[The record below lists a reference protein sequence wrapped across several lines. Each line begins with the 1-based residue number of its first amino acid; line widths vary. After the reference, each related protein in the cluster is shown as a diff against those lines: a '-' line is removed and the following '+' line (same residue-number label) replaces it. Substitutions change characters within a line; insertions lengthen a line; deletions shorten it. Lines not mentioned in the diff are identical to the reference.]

1 LQLTVFVV
9 VAHSAFELTVVLG
22 RLLRLLDGFLNLVVV
37 LVVGDGKAG
46 VVGRL
51 GLVRVLFVERG
62 GRGGVVVVAVGDVD
76 GGLGHANFLLVLGLV
91 AGTVLTLDL
100 VDGGVLGLLLVVV
113 LLVVVVKVRE
123 VVVVVVVRFL
133 FGVVVVK
140 GDAREVMGTTVNL
153 DDGMGVR
160 RRRSVL
166 LVTWGTG
173 FLAVR
178 LSLLRGRRGG
188 SVVLVLAA
196 GFPRGELDLKLRVG
210 LSLSCGLG
218 RLGLSSLFLF
228 VRRGEDAEGD
238 GEAGFKIQV
247 GDLSCAGV
255 FSSTTFRYVRRKED
269 QEDFS
274 CSSF

>member
-1 LQLTVFVV
+1 
-9 VAHSAFELTVVLG
+9 
-22 RLLRLLDGFLNLVVV
+22 LLRLLDGFLNRVVV
-37 LVVGDGKAG
+37 LVLGDGKAR

-51 GLVRVLFVERG
+51 GLVGVLFV
-62 GRGGVVVVAVGDVD
+62 GRGRGRVVVVVVTVGEVD

-91 AGTVLTLDL
+91 ASTVLTFDL
-100 VDGGVLGLLLVVV
+100 VDGSEVRLLLGWG
-113 LLVVVVKVRE
+113 VVVVMR
-123 VVVVVVVRFL
+123 VVVVVVRFL
-133 FGVVVVK
+133 LGVVVVK
-140 GDAREVMGTTVNL
+140 RDVGEVMGTTVNL
-153 DDGMGVR
+153 DDGLGVMGVSS

-166 LVTWGTG
+166 LVVLAVDTGTAVLLLVTCGTG
-173 FLAVR
+173 VFLAVR
-178 LSLLRGRRGG
+178 LSLLLRGRRGR
-188 SVVLVLAA
+188 SVVLVFAA
-196 GFPRGELDLKLRVG
+196 GFLRGELDLKLRVG
-210 LSLSCGLG
+210 VGLSVGLL
-218 RLGLSSLFLF
+218 RLGLSRLLF

>member
-1 LQLTVFVV
+1 
-9 VAHSAFELTVVLG
+9 
-22 RLLRLLDGFLNLVVV
+22 LLRLLNGFLNLVVV
-37 LVVGDGKAG
+37 LVVGDESKAG

-51 GLVRVLFVERG
+51 GLEGVLFVGRG
-62 GRGGVVVVAVGDVD
+62 GRGGVVVVVVVTVGDVD

-91 AGTVLTLDL
+91 ASTVLTFDL
-100 VDGGVLGLLLVVV
+100 VDGSEVRRLLGWG
-113 LLVVVVKVRE
+113 VVVVVMR
-123 VVVVVVVRFL
+123 VVVVVVVRIL
-133 FGVVVVK
+133 LGVVVVK
-140 GDAREVMGTTVNL
+140 RDVGEVMGTTVNL
-153 DDGMGVR
+153 DDSLGVMGVS

-166 LVTWGTG
+166 VVVLAVDTGTAVLLLVTCGTG

-178 LSLLRGRRGG
+178 LSLLRGRRGRR
-188 SVVLVLAA
+188 VVLVFAA
-196 GFPRGELDLKLRVG
+196 GLLRGELDLNLRVG
-210 LSLSCGLG
+210 VGLG
-218 RLGLSSLFLF
+218 VVGLLRLGLSRLLF
-228 VRRGEDAEGD
+228 VRRGEDAEGH